1 MRISKLRKLSH
12 KRDVESMNMM
22 PEGAKAL
29 IEVYEQKTG
38 EKWRGVGINNNEF
51 KKPELKHEN

>member
-1 MRISKLRKLSH
+1 MRISKLRKLQQ

-22 PEGAKAL
+22 LESAKAL

-51 KKPELKHEN
+51 KKPEFKHEH